1 MKITAVGDCAIQKNL
16 PRYYDGFD
24 EIKNYICRGDI
35 RFFNLETT
43 VCEDCYPAKYSG
55 GTWLRTEKNVIS
67 DLKDFG
73 FNATTTANNHCMD
86 FAVNGFLQTLENVKS
101 AGFLNSGAGRNLAEA
116 SRPSYINTPSGR
128 AAVISCTADFS
139 PGAEA
144 GEQSR
149 DFIGRPG
156 INSLGIKKVVYVRND
171 DLKALNEIADKTKLN
186 AEMLDSQKHGYLLPP
201 EEGEVRFGNMIFR
214 LGEPKVLSEVS
225 KTDLKRIKTAISDAK
240 FQADTVLVSVHSH
253 CFEGETLETTPEF
266 LKDFAHMCIDEG
278 AHSVIGHGPHLLRPF
293 EIYNGLPIF
302 YSLGDF
308 ILHLENCK
316 IIPYDFYQKYGV
328 APEEGVYEVF
338 KSRTRD
344 FTIGLQR
351 NRAMTESVIAFFEIE
366 DRELKSLEFM
376 PVELGFGMKHSSFGW
391 PRKATENSILSRFSE
406 MSKINISENGKVQL

>member
-156 INSLGIKKVVYVRND
+156 INSLGIKEVVYVRND

-186 AEMLDSQKHGYLLPP
+186 AEMLDDQKHGYLLPP

-225 KTDLKRIKTAISDAK
+225 KTDLKRIKTAIRDAK

-278 AHSVIGHGPHLLRPF
+278 AHAVIGHGPHLLRPF

-351 NRAMTESVIAFFEIE
+351 SRAMTESVIAFFEIE

>member
-73 FNATTTANNHCMD
+73 FNVTTTANNHCMD

-156 INSLGIKKVVYVRND
+156 INSLGIKEVVYVRND

-186 AEMLDSQKHGYLLPP
+186 AEMLDDQKYGYLLPP

-225 KTDLKRIKTAISDAK
+225 KTDLKRIKTAIRDAK

-278 AHSVIGHGPHLLRPF
+278 AHAVIGHGPHLLRPF

-344 FTIGLQR
+344 FTIGLQSYDGIG
-351 NRAMTESVIAFFEIE
+351 NR
-366 DRELKSLEFM
+366 
-376 PVELGFGMKHSSFGW
+376 
-391 PRKATENSILSRFSE
+391 IL
-406 MSKINISENGKVQL
+406 

>member
-73 FNATTTANNHCMD
+73 FNVTTTANNHCMD
-86 FAVNGFLQTLENVKS
+86 FSVNGFLQTLENVKS

-186 AEMLDSQKHGYLLPP
+186 AEMLDDQKYGYLLPP

-278 AHSVIGHGPHLLRPF
+278 AHAVIGHGPHLLRPF

>member
-1 MKITAVGDCAIQKNL
+1 
-16 PRYYDGFD
+16 
-24 EIKNYICRGDI
+24 
-35 RFFNLETT
+35 
-43 VCEDCYPAKYSG
+43 
-55 GTWLRTEKNVIS
+55 
-67 DLKDFG
+67 
-73 FNATTTANNHCMD
+73 
-86 FAVNGFLQTLENVKS
+86 
-101 AGFLNSGAGRNLAEA
+101 
-116 SRPSYINTPSGR
+116 
-128 AAVISCTADFS
+128 
-139 PGAEA
+139 
-144 GEQSR
+144 
-149 DFIGRPG
+149 
-156 INSLGIKKVVYVRND
+156 
-171 DLKALNEIADKTKLN
+171 
-186 AEMLDSQKHGYLLPP
+186 
-201 EEGEVRFGNMIFR
+201 
-214 LGEPKVLSEVS
+214 
-225 KTDLKRIKTAISDAK
+225 KRIKTAIRDAK

-278 AHSVIGHGPHLLRPF
+278 AHAVIGHGPHLLRPF

-328 APEEGVYEVF
+328 APEEGVYDVF

-351 NRAMTESVIAFFEIE
+351 SRAMTESVIAFFEIE